1 MPLVITSEIYD
12 HALNGFI
19 ADFIGESSLLP
30 AKVTNSYLSIGS
42 SEIKVAKPPEKN
54 GDYLLVVRPE
64 KVFLASDKK
73 KNDENYFEGK
83 LLDSIFQGE
92 SQLLV
97 IKLANIEND
106 EQTLRI
112 RIPNQ
117 SVTDKA
123 LPVIG
128 ETVTLALKVA
138 DSYLVS

>member
-1 MPLVITSEIYD
+1 M
-12 HALNGFI
+12 
-19 ADFIGESSLLP
+19 
-30 AKVTNSYLSIGS
+30 
-42 SEIKVAKPPEKN
+42 
-54 GDYLLVVRPE
+54 VRPE
-64 KVFLASDKK
+64 KVFLASAKK
-73 KNDENYFEGK
+73 KNDENYFQGK

-97 IKLANIEND
+97 IKLANTDND

-117 SVTDKA
+117 SVTDKT
-123 LPVIG
+123 LPAIG

>member
-1 MPLVITSEIYD
+1 M
-12 HALNGFI
+12 
-19 ADFIGESSLLP
+19 
-30 AKVTNSYLSIGS
+30 
-42 SEIKVAKPPEKN
+42 
-54 GDYLLVVRPE
+54 VRPE
-64 KVFLASDKK
+64 KVSLASARKK
-73 KNDENYFEGK
+73 DDENYFYGE

-97 IKLANIEND
+97 INLANKQNE

-123 LPVIG
+123 FPSIG
-128 ETVTLALKVA
+128 ENVTLALKVA